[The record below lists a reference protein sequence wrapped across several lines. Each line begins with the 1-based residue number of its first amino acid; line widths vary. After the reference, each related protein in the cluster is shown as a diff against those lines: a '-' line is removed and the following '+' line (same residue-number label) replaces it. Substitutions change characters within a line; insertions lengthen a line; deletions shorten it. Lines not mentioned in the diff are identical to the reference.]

1 MNNSHDEIK
10 KLLKA
15 SRNLFETKESLN
27 EAFNIKKQYG
37 ILTENPD
44 RDLTPSNTTK
54 KLNVAKSIQQNI
66 SDDESEE
73 KKSKDEETV
82 EYRVSGG
89 IVVLHGTNKKELVL
103 TEDEKLAFQETMD
116 EFVEEV
122 SNMVDFN
129 PLHIYEKNVIW
140 SGNIR
145 KQNLTFIFNLNDGV
159 FFEVETMIKLDNDL
173 LELQKNLEKYFGK
186 FESKWADI
194 IANRIKTKVG
204 DSLPSKKGDYE
215 TYEPKRKPIGL

>member
-15 SRNLFETKESLN
+15 SRNLLSSNESLN
-27 EAFNIKKQYG
+27 ETFEIKKRYG
-37 ILTENPD
+37 MILENSVT
-44 RDLTPSNTTK
+44 DLTSQNVTK
-54 KLNVAKSIQQNI
+54 KIDTGKSIEKNI
-66 SDDESEE
+66 TDDENNE
-73 KKSKDEETV
+73 KRDEEIA

-89 IVVLHGTNKKELVL
+89 IIVLHGKNKKELVL

-140 SGNIR
+140 SGLLR

-159 FFEVETMIKLDNDL
+159 YFEIETMIKLDMEL
-173 LELQKNLEKYFGK
+173 LETQKKLERYFTK

-194 IANRIKTKVG
+194 IGNRIKTKV
-204 DSLPSKKGDYE
+204 SNERPTEKQEYE
-215 TYEPKRKPIGL
+215 TFKQSTKPIGL